1 MKKILVTGGS
11 GFIGSHTCYSLLEN
25 NYDLFVIDSLTNSY
39 IKSIERIKKMF
50 INKKINI
57 SEKLKFFKGDLRNKK
72 FLDSVFKK
80 ANEEGKAI
88 EGVVHFAGLKDVS
101 ESIANP
107 FLYWENNVLGSFN
120 LLKSMDENNCKNIVF
135 SSSASIYK
143 NNSLQPIMENSEIKP
158 CTPYGQTKAAIE
170 NILEGIFKTSRES
183 WRIAKCLTDPEYH
196 GKKKIIVDFRPPNII
211 RIALTPLYISF
222 NDIYTICFR
231 LIDIIE
237 SKEYERKDKSKNIV
251 T

>member
-25 NYDLFVIDSLTNSY
+25 NYDLFVIDSLTNSN
-39 IKSIERIKKMF
+39 IKSVERIKNMF
-50 INKKINI
+50 MNKKINI
-57 SEKLKFFKGDLRNKK
+57 SEKLKFFKGDLRNKN
-72 FLDSVFKK
+72 FLDSVFEK

-135 SSSASIYK
+135 SSSATVYGTATDDLIRESSKIC
-143 NNSLQPIMENSEIKP
+143 PIN
-158 CTPYGQTKAAIE
+158 PYGSSKLAVE
-170 NILEGIFKTSRES
+170 NL
-183 WRIAKCLTDPEYH
+183 L
-196 GKKKIIVDFRPPNII
+196 
-211 RIALTPLYISF
+211 
-222 NDIYTICFR
+222 NDIVRHNKKGWKIAILRYFNPIGAHHTGLLGENPLQIPNNIFP
-231 LIDIIE
+231 IIINAA
-237 SKEYERKDKSKNIV
+237 YEKKR
-251 T
+251 